1 MTRGDVAARSTTLTA
16 YGQVNPHRH
25 ERYSHNAEEISGE
38 SVDGNTY
45 PRIVKQ
51 RAKSVDQY
59 TDWSDKLHSCACS
72 SAGSKRTV

>member
-45 PRIVKQ
+45 PRIVDRIGYAKQ
-51 RAKSVDQY
+51 NDRNADQHE
-59 TDWSDKLHSCACS
+59 TDITS
-72 SAGSKRTV
+72 